1 MRARSTDRAL
11 FLSAVYFQ
19 HMDAGF
25 DPARVTYFAAT
36 HTRGKARAFGIR
48 AIDRLKHMY
57 VIGKTGVGK
66 STMLEN
72 MAIQDIQNGEGIIF
86 IDPHGSTAEKLLDFI
101 PEDRVKDVIY
111 FDPSD
116 AEFPLAFNIMEDV
129 GFDQRHNVV
138 SGLMGVFERLWADSW
153 SARMQYILQ
162 NTLLALLEYPN
173 TTLIDVN
180 RMLINKEFR
189 NEVVSKITD
198 QVVKSFWVEEFA
210 NYGDRYTQ
218 EATPAIQNKVGQL
231 VSNPLVRNII
241 GQPKSSF
248 DLRRAM
254 DERKIVICNL
264 AKGKMGDSNSTMIG
278 AVLVIRTYLAA
289 MSRAKE
295 TAGNQRLLPPCYFYV
310 DEFQNVV
317 NKAFANI
324 LSESRKYGLGLII
337 ANQFI
342 AQLNEKDT
350 TTVKDAVFGNVGTTI
365 VFKVGPLDAQ
375 ELEPLFEP
383 TFTVEDMVGLGVGQI
398 YLTLS
403 IDGITSPPFSA
414 QTLPPIDDPPFSF
427 RKQVIQLARDKYAT
441 PKAEVED
448 FIQKRFEAFP
458 LTPAKKTGGAGGVS
472 GSSFRPTPIASPRTA
487 ASYAPRAAEAPVSS
501 LPAASAPEAISMPP
515 ARPVLEHVSH
525 THTGRMPH
533 EAPRAR
539 PPVPMSRP
547 PSEVLRASVNAQPRQ
562 EARAQTQS
570 APSMMYKKAHEEH
583 ERLSL
588 KDAIAKATAGMPQTP
603 PQPRPNPAAAAVAAT
618 PAAEPVREEIPQ
630 LARMSEAETKEASVD
645 EVSTDVLKRLLHDD
659 DHSL

>member
-1 MRARSTDRAL
+1 MADE
-11 FLSAVYFQ
+11 FL
-19 HMDAGF
+19 
-25 DPARVTYFAAT
+25 DPSRVTYFAAT

-72 MAIQDIQNGEGIIF
+72 MAIQDIQNGEGLIF

-101 PEDRVKDVIY
+101 PEERVKDVIY

-116 AEFPLAFNIMEDV
+116 TDFPLAFNIMEDV

-138 SGLMGVFERLWADSW
+138 SGLMGVFERLWADAW

-162 NTLLALLEYPN
+162 NTLLALLEYPDS
-173 TTLIDVN
+173 TLIDVN

-189 NEVVSKITD
+189 NDVVAHVTD
-198 QVVKSFWVEEFA
+198 QIVKSFWTEEFA

-241 GQPKSSF
+241 GQPRSSF

-254 DERKIVICNL
+254 DERKIIICNL
-264 AKGKMGDSNSTMIG
+264 AKGKMGDANSTMIG
-278 AVLVIRTYLAA
+278 AVLVIRTYLAS

-295 TAGNQRLLPPCYFYV
+295 SLSRQRQLPPCYFYV

-342 AQLNEKDT
+342 AQLNEKDST
-350 TTVKDAVFGNVGTTI
+350 AVKDAVFGNVGTTV

-414 QTLPPIDDPPFSF
+414 QTLPPIEQPPVSF
-427 RKQVIQLARDKYAT
+427 RRQVTQYTREHYGT
-441 PKAEVED
+441 PRAKVEE
-448 FIQKRFEAFP
+448 FIQQRFAAFP
-458 LTPAKKTGGAGGVS
+458 ITPPTKRTSGNGSRGNGSSSSGHGGAQGGSQNGSLSGMNGAS
-472 GSSFRPTPIASPRTA
+472 GSRSEHAPSGARNQG
-487 ASYAPRAAEAPVSS
+487 APRMPRPATAPAEILRAQAAAEK
-501 LPAASAPEAISMPP
+501 PAAMRPEPQPTSAEDAAP
-515 ARPVLEHVSH
+515 AMNAHTRPDEK
-525 THTGRMPH
+525 R
-533 EAPRAR
+533 ER
-539 PPVPMSRP
+539 
-547 PSEVLRASVNAQPRQ
+547 NA
-562 EARAQTQS
+562 
-570 APSMMYKKAHEEH
+570 
-583 ERLSL
+583 L
-588 KDAIAKATAGMPQTP
+588 KDAIAAAMQRNAAAHVEPAAPAQPRVHEREPGE
-603 PQPRPNPAAAAVAAT
+603 PQPVTPSQLRASRAADAPAPAA
-618 PAAEPVREEIPQ
+618 PAAPEAPARQGSSEIPP
-630 LARMSEAETKEASVD
+630 
-645 EVSTDVLKRLLHDD
+645 EVLRRVLSDQ
-659 DHSL
+659 

>member
-1 MRARSTDRAL
+1 MS
-11 FLSAVYFQ
+11 
-19 HMDAGF
+19 DASF
-25 DPARVTYFAAT
+25 DQSRVTYFAAT

-86 IDPHGSTAEKLLDFI
+86 IDPHGSTAEKLLDFV
-101 PEDRVKDVIY
+101 PEERVKDVIY

-116 AEFPLAFNIMEDV
+116 TEFPLAFNIMEDV

-138 SGLMGVFERLWADSW
+138 SGLMGVFERLWADAW

-162 NTLLALLEYPN
+162 NTLLALLEYPES
-173 TTLIDVN
+173 TLIDVN

-189 NEVVSKITD
+189 AAVVENITD

-248 DLRRAM
+248 DLRKAM

-264 AKGKMGDSNSTMIG
+264 SKGKMGDSNSTMLG

-295 TAGNQRLLPPCYFYV
+295 SLAVQKTLPPCYFYV

-317 NKAFANI
+317 NKAFSNI

-342 AQLNEKDT
+342 AQLNEKDST
-350 TTVKDAVFGNVGTTI
+350 SVKDAVFGNVGTTI

-375 ELEPLFEP
+375 ELEPLFDP
-383 TFTVEDMVGLGVGQI
+383 TFTIEDMVGLGVGQI

-414 QTLPPIDDPPFSF
+414 QTLPPIDDPEVSYRNRIIRATRENFAT
-427 RKQVIQLARDKYAT
+427 ARAD
-441 PKAEVED
+441 VEA
-448 FIQKRFEAFP
+448 FIQSRFDAYP
-458 LTPAKKTGGAGGVS
+458 LVANAKKSYGNNSGKSYQDS
-472 GSSFRPTPIASPRTA
+472 GSRAPQASSQGTVRNGTQSA
-487 ASYAPRAAEAPVSS
+487 VQNSAPRAATE
-501 LPAASAPEAISMPP
+501 SATP
-515 ARPVLEHVSH
+515 RP
-525 THTGRMPH
+525 TT
-533 EAPRAR
+533 R
-539 PPVPMSRP
+539 PK
-547 PSEVLRASVNAQPRQ
+547 
-562 EARAQTQS
+562 
-570 APSMMYKKAHEEH
+570 APSRSPADIMRATGVVSVPPKQEDKPKPKEEKPRE
-583 ERLSL
+583 ERTSL
-588 KDAIAKATAGMPQTP
+588 KDAIAAATAGVVPKETPSPMIKKEHIVDVLQTTQRTAP
-603 PQPRPNPAAAAVAAT
+603 FTGSRPEVP
-618 PAAEPVREEIPQ
+618 EH
-630 LARMSEAETKEASVD
+630 SD
-645 EVSTDVLKRLLHDD
+645 EVSPEVLRRMLTDEERQ
-659 DHSL
+659 

>member
-1 MRARSTDRAL
+1 
-11 FLSAVYFQ
+11 
-19 HMDAGF
+19 MDAGF

-116 AEFPLAFNIMEDV
+116 SDFPLAFNIMEDV

-138 SGLMGVFERLWADSW
+138 SGLMGVFERLWADAW

-189 NEVVSKITD
+189 NEVVSKVTD

-254 DERKIVICNL
+254 DERKIIICNL

-295 TAGNQRLLPPCYFYV
+295 SATSQRALPPCYFYV

-324 LSESRKYGLGLII
+324 LSESRKYGLGLIV
-337 ANQFI
+337 ANQYI

-350 TTVKDAVFGNVGTTI
+350 TAVKDAVFGNVGTTV

-383 TFTVEDMVGLGVGQI
+383 TFTIEDMVGLGVGQI

-414 QTLPPIDDPPFSF
+414 QTLPPIEEPPFSYK
-427 RKQVIQLARDKYAT
+427 KQVIQHTREVYAT
-441 PKAEVED
+441 PKSEVED

-458 LTPAKKTGGAGGVS
+458 LTPAKKPGAGS
-472 GSSFRPTPIASPRTA
+472 GGSGAAARSSSAPRTA
-487 ASYAPRAAEAPVSS
+487 ASYRTTPPVEVNTPAPVLSVERPIATDAPRETPRPRRDPQPQRAP
-501 LPAASAPEAISMPP
+501 AD
-515 ARPVLEHVSH
+515 
-525 THTGRMPH
+525 
-533 EAPRAR
+533 
-539 PPVPMSRP
+539 
-547 PSEVLRASVNAQPRQ
+547 VLRSAMEMDRSKDRPQKPKEVHAQL
-562 EARAQTQS
+562 ARV
-570 APSMMYKKAHEEH
+570 APPKKISEEK

-588 KDAIAKATAGMPQTP
+588 KDAIAKATAGMQEVKEIKPRERP
-603 PQPRPNPAAAAVAAT
+603 APFAMPQPMAKEAAPAAPRLA
-618 PAAEPVREEIPQ
+618 PEEVGT
-630 LARMSEAETKEASVD
+630 E
-645 EVSTDVLKRLLHDD
+645 EVSPDVLKRLLHDD
-659 DHSL
+659 DHTL

>member
-1 MRARSTDRAL
+1 MAD
-11 FLSAVYFQ
+11 FL
-19 HMDAGF
+19 
-25 DPARVTYFAAT
+25 DPSRVTYFAAT

-72 MAIQDIQNGEGIIF
+72 MAIQDIQNGEGLIF

-101 PEDRVKDVIY
+101 PKERLDDVIY

-116 AEFPLAFNIMEDV
+116 VEYPLAFNIMEDV

-162 NTLLALLEYPN
+162 NTLLALLEYPDS
-173 TTLIDVN
+173 TLIDVN

-189 NEVVSKITD
+189 ADVVANISD
-198 QVVKSFWVEEFA
+198 QVVKSFWTEEFA

-218 EATPAIQNKVGQL
+218 EATPAIQNKIGQL

-241 GQPKSSF
+241 GQPRSSF
-248 DLRRAM
+248 NLREAM
-254 DERKIVICNL
+254 DNRKIVICNL
-264 AKGKMGDSNSTMIG
+264 SKGKMGDANSTMIG
-278 AVLVIRTYLAA
+278 AVMVIRTYLAA

-295 TAGNQRLLPPCYFYV
+295 SPTKQKGLPPCYFYV

-350 TTVKDAVFGNVGTTI
+350 TSVKDAVFGNVGTTV

-383 TFTVEDMVGLGVGQI
+383 TFAVEDMVGLGVGQI

-414 QTLPPIDDPPFSF
+414 QTLPPIDEPEVSY
-427 RKQVIQLARDKYAT
+427 KNQVIQHTREVYASSRSD
-441 PKAEVED
+441 VEA
-448 FIQKRFEAFP
+448 FIQSRFDAFP
-458 LTPAKKTGGAGGVS
+458 LVMNPKKSSGPKKDGGPQGGRS
-472 GSSFRPTPIASPRTA
+472 GSFSR
-487 ASYAPRAAEAPVSS
+487 
-501 LPAASAPEAISMPP
+501 SAPPTRSP
-515 ARPVLEHVSH
+515 AEMMRKEENRAEPKKEKQLES
-525 THTGRMPH
+525 R
-533 EAPRAR
+533 ADKPRVDFPKDKKPFQKPQEEKER
-539 PPVPMSRP
+539 
-547 PSEVLRASVNAQPRQ
+547 NA
-562 EARAQTQS
+562 
-570 APSMMYKKAHEEH
+570 
-583 ERLSL
+583 L
-588 KDAIAKATAGMPQTP
+588 KDAIA
-603 PQPRPNPAAAAVAAT
+603 AAT
-618 PAAEPVREEIPQ
+618 VSTVVDTEQKSTPKPDPVPRKQEEQ
-630 LARMSEAETKEASVD
+630 KETSG
-645 EVSTDVLKRLLHDD
+645 EVSPELIKKMLDD
-659 DHSL
+659 GE

>member
-1 MRARSTDRAL
+1 
-11 FLSAVYFQ
+11 
-19 HMDAGF
+19 MDAGF

-36 HTRGKARAFGIR
+36 HTRGKARAFGIH

-350 TTVKDAVFGNVGTTI
+350 TTVKDAVFGNVGTTV

-414 QTLPPIDDPPFSF
+414 QTLPPIDEPPFSF

-458 LTPAKKTGGAGGVS
+458 LTPAKKTGGSGGAS
-472 GSSFRPTPIASPRTA
+472 GSSFRPSTSPNALPRTA
-487 ASYAPRAAEAPVSS
+487 ASYALPRAAEGPG
-501 LPAASAPEAISMPP
+501 PAAP
-515 ARPVLEHVSH
+515 AVSGQDATPMASPRPALSHISH
-525 THTGRMPH
+525 THTERMAH
-533 EAPRAR
+533 ETPRAR
-539 PPVPMSRP
+539 PPLLQSRP
-547 PSEVLRASVNAQPRQ
+547 PAEVLRASGHLQSRSEPRPPAQP
-562 EARAQTQS
+562 
-570 APSMMYKKAHEEH
+570 APSVMYKKAHEEH

-588 KDAIAKATAGMPQTP
+588 KDAIAKATAGMPQTA
-603 PQPRPNPAAAAVAAT
+603 PQPRPNPIAVTAAA
-618 PAAEPVREEIPQ
+618 PAEPIQEKASQPVRVGMPQAEI
-630 LARMSEAETKEASVD
+630 KEASTE
-645 EVSTDVLKRLLHDD
+645 EVSTEVLKRLLHDD

>member
-1 MRARSTDRAL
+1 MS
-11 FLSAVYFQ
+11 
-19 HMDAGF
+19 DAPF
-25 DPARVTYFAAT
+25 DQSRVTYFAAT

-72 MAIQDIQNGEGIIF
+72 MAIQDIQNGEGVIF
-86 IDPHGSTAEKLLDFI
+86 IDPHGSTAEKLLDFV
-101 PEDRVKDVIY
+101 PENRVKDVIY

-116 AEFPLAFNIMEDV
+116 IDFPLAFNIMEDV

-162 NTLLALLEYPN
+162 NTLLALLEYPDS
-173 TTLIDVN
+173 TLIDVN

-189 NEVVSKITD
+189 AAVVDNITD

-248 DLRRAM
+248 DLREAM
-254 DERKIVICNL
+254 DNRKIVICNL

-295 TAGNQRLLPPCYFYV
+295 SLGRQKALPPCYFYV

-342 AQLNEKDT
+342 AQLNEKDST
-350 TTVKDAVFGNVGTTI
+350 SVKDAVFGNVGTTI

-383 TFTVEDMVGLGVGQI
+383 TFTIEDMVGLGVGQI

-414 QTLPPIDDPPFSF
+414 QTLPPIEEPPVSY
-427 RKQVIQLARDKYAT
+427 RNRIIRLTRETYAT
-441 PKAEVED
+441 ARADVEAFTQARFDAYPLVANPKKPSSGGSGPYKSTAEGGRAPQSGSRSSPPSSSGPSHPASAESAPRPKRVAVPTRSPADVMRASHEVE
-448 FIQKRFEAFP
+448 
-458 LTPAKKTGGAGGVS
+458 
-472 GSSFRPTPIASPRTA
+472 
-487 ASYAPRAAEAPVSS
+487 
-501 LPAASAPEAISMPP
+501 APEKRPERSNPP
-515 ARPVLEHVSH
+515 K
-525 THTGRMPH
+525 
-533 EAPRAR
+533 
-539 PPVPMSRP
+539 PPV
-547 PSEVLRASVNAQPRQ
+547 V
-562 EARAQTQS
+562 
-570 APSMMYKKAHEEH
+570 

-588 KDAIAKATAGMPQTP
+588 KDAIAAATGGPAPMQKDSVTISTTTRTESGGHVSARPPGKPQDLPKPPTP
-603 PQPRPNPAAAAVAAT
+603 PSSP
-618 PAAEPVREEIPQ
+618 
-630 LARMSEAETKEASVD
+630 LANLEKSSG
-645 EVSTDVLKRLLHDD
+645 EVSPEAVRRMLADEGR
-659 DHSL
+659 S

>member
-1 MRARSTDRAL
+1 MANGS
-11 FLSAVYFQ
+11 
-19 HMDAGF
+19 F
-25 DPARVTYFAAT
+25 DPSRVTYFAAT
-36 HTRGKARAFGIR
+36 HTRGKAKAFGIR
-48 AIDRLKHMY
+48 AIDRLKHVY
-57 VIGKTGVGK
+57 VLGKTGVGK

-72 MAIQDIQNGEGIIF
+72 MAIQDIQNGEGLIF

-101 PEDRVKDVIY
+101 PQDRVKDVIY

-116 AEFPLAFNIMEDV
+116 TNFPLAFNIMEDV

-138 SGLMGVFERLWADSW
+138 SGLMGVFERLWADAW

-162 NTLLALLEYPN
+162 NTLLALLEYPES
-173 TTLIDVN
+173 TLIDVN

-189 NEVVSKITD
+189 AQVVSKITD

-248 DLRRAM
+248 DLRKAM
-254 DERKIVICNL
+254 DERKILIANL
-264 AKGKMGDSNSTMIG
+264 SKGKMGDSNSTMIG

-295 TAGNQRLLPPCYFYV
+295 SIGRQRELPPCYFYV

-324 LSESRKYGLGLII
+324 LSESRKYGLGLTI

-383 TFTVEDMVGLGVGQI
+383 TFTIEDMVGLGVGQI

-414 QTLPPIDDPPFSF
+414 QTLPPIENPQVSF
-427 RKQVIQLARDKYAT
+427 RKQVIQHTRDTYASSQE
-441 PKAEVED
+441 EVEK
-448 FIQKRFEAFP
+448 FIQSRFEAFP
-458 LTPAKKTGGAGGVS
+458 LTPPAKKPAGGGYGGGGQGGGG
-472 GSSFRPTPIASPRTA
+472 GSYQRSVNSPSRPPERSSDVDRSRPPREGGFSASPAPQFSPRP
-487 ASYAPRAAEAPVSS
+487 PRAMPAPADI
-501 LPAASAPEAISMPP
+501 L
-515 ARPVLEHVSH
+515 RKQ
-525 THTGRMPH
+525 T
-533 EAPRAR
+533 EAPRR
-539 PPVPMSRP
+539 TEPSVPKL
-547 PSEVLRASVNAQPRQ
+547 VLPQ
-562 EARAQTQS
+562 
-570 APSMMYKKAHEEH
+570 KKNEEK
-583 ERLSL
+583 ERNSL
-588 KDAIAKATAGMPQTP
+588 KDAIAAATAGAPIKPVQEHP
-603 PQPRPNPAAAAVAAT
+603 PQQPAT
-618 PAAEPVREEIPQ
+618 PVH
-630 LARMSEAETKEASVD
+630 SESRNNSSASSE
-645 EVSTDVLKRLLHDD
+645 EVSSEMLRNILNGQDNA
-659 DHSL
+659 

>member
-1 MRARSTDRAL
+1 MNSE
-11 FLSAVYFQ
+11 FLDQS
-19 HMDAGF
+19 
-25 DPARVTYFAAT
+25 RVTYFAAT

-72 MAIQDIQNGEGIIF
+72 MAIQDIQNGEGVIF
-86 IDPHGSTAEKLLDFI
+86 IDPHGSSAEKLLDFV

-116 AEFPLAFNIMEDV
+116 VEHPLAFNIMEDV

-162 NTLLALLEYPN
+162 NTLLALLEYPDS
-173 TTLIDVN
+173 TLIDVN

-189 NEVVSKITD
+189 ASVVNNITD
-198 QVVKSFWVEEFA
+198 QVVKSFWTEEFA

-218 EATPAIQNKVGQL
+218 EATPAIQNKIGQL

-248 DLRRAM
+248 DLRKAM
-254 DERKIVICNL
+254 DEQKIVICNL
-264 AKGKMGDSNSTMIG
+264 SKGKMGDSNSTMIG

-295 TAGNQRLLPPCYFYV
+295 SPSLQNKLPPCYLYV

-342 AQLNEKDT
+342 AQLSEKDST
-350 TTVKDAVFGNVGTTI
+350 IVKDAVFGNVGTTI

-383 TFTVEDMVGLGVGQI
+383 TFTIEDMVGLGVGQI

-403 IDGITSPPFSA
+403 IDGLTSPPFSA
-414 QTLPPIDDPPFSF
+414 QTLPPIEEPPFSYKT
-427 RKQVIQLARDKYAT
+427 RIIQHTREVFGT
-441 PKAEVED
+441 PRADVEA
-448 FIQKRFEAFP
+448 FVKSRFEAFP
-458 LTPAKKTGGAGGVS
+458 IVASSKKSSSGRFKSGGARPRSGGDDRNGAQHKEYARPTNKPKEFVPRVQSVPPQPARTPADIMRESSQTVHNSKPNNVPKKTDDI
-472 GSSFRPTPIASPRTA
+472 RER
-487 ASYAPRAAEAPVSS
+487 
-501 LPAASAPEAISMPP
+501 
-515 ARPVLEHVSH
+515 
-525 THTGRMPH
+525 
-533 EAPRAR
+533 
-539 PPVPMSRP
+539 
-547 PSEVLRASVNAQPRQ
+547 NA
-562 EARAQTQS
+562 
-570 APSMMYKKAHEEH
+570 
-583 ERLSL
+583 L
-588 KDAIAKATAGMPQTP
+588 KDAIS
-603 PQPRPNPAAAAVAAT
+603 AAT
-618 PAAEPVREEIPQ
+618 SGQSTGQIKPPPKAVRRNEKISKQQVSSDENRTQPSLQ
-630 LARMSEAETKEASVD
+630 TKPIDSG
-645 EVSTDVLKRLLHDD
+645 EVSPEVIRRVLSDNDSTK
-659 DHSL
+659 

>member
-1 MRARSTDRAL
+1 MNTP
-11 FLSAVYFQ
+11 
-19 HMDAGF
+19 GF

-36 HTRGKARAFGIR
+36 HTRGKANAFGIR

-57 VIGKTGVGK
+57 IIGKTGVGK

-72 MAIQDIQNGEGIIF
+72 MAIQDIQNGEGLIF

-101 PEDRVKDVIY
+101 PEDRIKDVIY

-116 AEFPLAFNIMEDV
+116 TEFPLAFNIMEDV

-138 SGLMGVFERLWADSW
+138 SGLMGVFERLWADAW

-173 TTLIDVN
+173 STLIDVN

-189 NEVVSKITD
+189 AEVVSKITD

-254 DERKIVICNL
+254 DERKIIICNL

-295 TAGNQRLLPPCYFYV
+295 PLSRQRNLPPCYFYV

-342 AQLNEKDT
+342 AQLNERDS

-414 QTLPPIDDPPFSF
+414 QTLPPIDEPPFSF
-427 RKQVIQLARDKYAT
+427 RNRVIQYTRETYAT
-441 PKAEVED
+441 TRGEVES
-448 FIQKRFEAFP
+448 FIQARFDAFP
-458 LTPAKKTGGAGGVS
+458 LVAATKKPGNGSGAPRPYTNNTPPRPREERPASPVQAAT
-472 GSSFRPTPIASPRTA
+472 PTP
-487 ASYAPRAAEAPVSS
+487 
-501 LPAASAPEAISMPP
+501 
-515 ARPVLEHVSH
+515 
-525 THTGRMPH
+525 
-533 EAPRAR
+533 R
-539 PPVPMSRP
+539 PPMPSRP
-547 PSEVLRASVNAQPRQ
+547 PADVLRTTVKPREERPQ
-562 EARAQTQS
+562 R
-570 APSMMYKKAHEEH
+570 PPLMNKKPDEVK
-583 ERLSL
+583 ERSSL
-588 KDAIAKATAGMPQTP
+588 KDAIAAATKGMPEVPPTPQPKPQSNPIPSVTP
-603 PQPRPNPAAAAVAAT
+603 PSVPLGNGEVA
-618 PAAEPVREEIPQ
+618 P
-630 LARMSEAETKEASVD
+630 
-645 EVSTDVLKRLLHDD
+645 EVLRRLLNDD
-659 DHSL
+659 DHAL

>member
-1 MRARSTDRAL
+1 
-11 FLSAVYFQ
+11 
-19 HMDAGF
+19 MDAGF

-350 TTVKDAVFGNVGTTI
+350 TTVKDAVFGNVGTTV

-414 QTLPPIDDPPFSF
+414 QTLPPIDEPPFSF

-458 LTPAKKTGGAGGVS
+458 LTPAKKAGGAGGAS
-472 GSSFRPTPIASPRTA
+472 GSTFRPTPSAAPRTA
-487 ASYAPRAAEAPVSS
+487 ASYAPRAPEAPVSS
-501 LPAASAPEAISMPP
+501 VPAAPAPEAISTPP
-515 ARPVLEHVSH
+515 ARPILEHVSH
-525 THTGRMPH
+525 THTERMAH
-533 EAPRAR
+533 EAPRSR

-547 PSEVLRASVNAQPRQ
+547 PAEVLRASVHAQPRP
-562 EARAQTQS
+562 EARAQTQL

-583 ERLSL
+583 ERSSL
-588 KDAIAKATAGMPQTP
+588 KDAIAKATAGMPQTA

-630 LARMSEAETKEASVD
+630 LARMSQAETKEAVAG
-645 EVSTDVLKRLLHDD
+645 EVSTEVLKRLLHDD